1 MVIEN
6 SVGSMDVAAPRK
18 LLTELRHAL
27 LGLHKMLLETEREAY
42 VQLHGQ
48 VSSGEMLRLVLEH
61 EQFAW
66 LRFVSGL
73 VVTID
78 ELLDYDDPLDKT
90 EVDNVLAEARKL
102 LTPAQIS
109 KSFEEKYQAALQN
122 DAATIM
128 KHRDIR
134 ELLTSTLAN

>member
-1 MVIEN
+1 MMSTRTERSMDIEN
-6 SVGSMDVAAPRK
+6 SVGSMDAAARRK

-27 LGLHKMLLETEREAY
+27 LGLHKMLLESERESY
-42 VQLHGQ
+42 VRVHGQ

-73 VVTID
+73 VVKID

-90 EVDNVLAEARKL
+90 EVDNVL
-102 LTPAQIS
+102 S
-109 KSFEEKYQAALQN
+109 
-122 DAATIM
+122 
-128 KHRDIR
+128 
-134 ELLTSTLAN
+134 